1 MKRSR
6 RGRRQANPANKNYES
21 NGPDVKVRGS
31 ANTVCEKYQTLAR
44 DALSAG
50 DLINAEN
57 YFQHAEHYYRIIA
70 ANQAGKSEHA
80 NGEGDAKPPATGA
93 GDGDNG
99 QMLVLDKMNGESQNT
114 PTNAPTKTPTNA
126 PTNPPTGQNAT
137 REGGDKD
144 NKSPRLGHLRRR
156 RKVKAETDTDTD
168 TGDSS
173 ASTG

>member
-6 RGRRQANPANKNYES
+6 RGRRQANPANKSYES

-57 YFQHAEHYYRIIA
+57 YFQHAEHYYRIMA
-70 ANQAGKSEHA
+70 ANQAAKSDHA
-80 NGEGDAKPPATGA
+80 NGENEPNASDTKPQATTA
-93 GDGDNG
+93 SDGDNG
-99 QMLVLDKMNGESQNT
+99 QMLVLDKVNGE
-114 PTNAPTKTPTNA
+114 
-126 PTNPPTGQNAT
+126 GQNAN
-137 REGGDKD
+137 EAGADQNK

-156 RKVKAETDTDTD
+156 KIKVEKDTNTDSDE
-168 TGDSS
+168 SS
-173 ASTG
+173 APPR

>member
-57 YFQHAEHYYRIIA
+57 YLQHAEHYYRIIA
-70 ANQAGKSEHA
+70 ANQAGKAEQA
-80 NGEGDAKPPATGA
+80 NGEGDANRAATGA

-99 QMLVLDKMNGESQNT
+99 QMLVLDKMNGEGQNA
-114 PTNAPTKTPTNA
+114 PQNAPTVQNA
-126 PTNPPTGQNAT
+126 P
-137 REGGDKD
+137 REGSDKD

-168 TGDSS
+168 TQSNDSS

>member
-6 RGRRQANPANKNYES
+6 RGRRQANPANKSYES

-70 ANQAGKSEHA
+70 ANQAGKSEQP
-80 NGEGDAKPPATGA
+80 NGEGDAKPPTTA
-93 GDGDNG
+93 GSSDGDNG
-99 QMLVLDKMNGESQNT
+99 QMLVLDKINGE
-114 PTNAPTKTPTNA
+114 
-126 PTNPPTGQNAT
+126 GQNAPKT
-137 REGGDKD
+137 QNAPKENADKD

-156 RKVKAETDTDTD
+156 RKAKAETDTDTD
-168 TGDSS
+168 TEADTQSSDSS
-173 ASTG
+173 ATTG

>member
-70 ANQAGKSEHA
+70 ANQAGKSEQP
-80 NGEGDAKPPATGA
+80 NGENDANPAATGA

-99 QMLVLDKMNGESQNT
+99 QMLVLDKMNGE
-114 PTNAPTKTPTNA
+114 
-126 PTNPPTGQNAT
+126 GQNAPPNAPK
-137 REGGDKD
+137 EGADKD

-156 RKVKAETDTDTD
+156 RKAKAETDTDIESGDPSAT
-168 TGDSS
+168 TG
-173 ASTG
+173 